1 MSITSSKD
9 FKSLQR
15 KICLRR
21 VVKRTSAQKT
31 KILIEPPQILSQ
43 IRIMYGSVINEANP
57 EVYQFSNGICFK
69 TPMLSKC
76 LKLIKD

>member
-1 MSITSSKD
+1 MN
-9 FKSLQR
+9 
-15 KICLRR
+15 
-21 VVKRTSAQKT
+21 RTSAQKT

-57 EVYQFSNGICFK
+57 DVYQLSSGICFK

-76 LKLIKD
+76 LESNLC